1 MRNPIRSLAFL
12 VAAALSAVA
21 LQATPLEHQA
31 TSSEAPIRYRL
42 SFPQPEH
49 RWMQV
54 EVLFPQVGTAPL
66 AVRMSRSSPGRY
78 ALHEFAKNVYDVHAF
93 EGAGKELTI
102 TRPDAH
108 QWDVRGHDGAVRFV
122 YKVYGDRVDG
132 TYLGIDST
140 HAHINM
146 PAALVWARGFE
157 GRPAQVRFERPTGS
171 MWQVATQLYPSDD
184 PLVFTAPNLQYL
196 LDSPAEFSSF
206 SLRTFTVADPSR
218 VGGGPTFRLAVHHDG
233 SEAQL
238 DRFAVDVET
247 IVRESVAIFGEF
259 PEYEPGTYTFI
270 ADYLWYA
277 SGDGMEHR
285 NSTVLTSSG
294 SLENQRRGL
303 LSTVA
308 HELFHSWN
316 VERIRPQ
323 ALEPFDFERANVSGE
338 LWLGEG
344 FTSYYDDL
352 IMARAGLANLS
363 ETVASVSRV
372 INAVQHSPARRLR
385 SVVEMSR
392 LAPFTDAA
400 RAIDRTNWGNTFI
413 SYYTWGAAIGL
424 GLDLSLRAR
433 ADPGGAGDIVSGPG
447 MVSLDDYMR
456 AMWQAHG
463 EPGGPAPGLV
473 EVPYTLG
480 DARDRLAEITS
491 DRAFVDDFF
500 DRYVEGHEVVDYARL
515 LERAG
520 LMLRKRAPGR
530 AWLGDVRLAFGDDG
544 ARVTAPVPFG
554 SPMYAAGLELDDL
567 VVSFDGETNLRSQ
580 RRFTQSLTNR
590 RPGDRVFVK
599 FLRRGTPT
607 TATVVLEEDPRLEL
621 LPIETVGER
630 LTDNQRAFRAAW
642 LGSKVRN

>member
-1 MRNPIRSLAFL
+1 MRSPIRSLVFL
-12 VAAALSAVA
+12 VAAVLSAVA
-21 LQATPLEHQA
+21 LQATPREGQA
-31 TSSEAPIRYRL
+31 TSSRAPIQYQL

-54 EVLFPQVGTAPL
+54 EVLFPEVGTAPL

-93 EGAGKELTI
+93 DGAGNELTI

-108 QWDVRGHDGAVRFV
+108 QWDVRGHDGTVRFV
-122 YKVYGDRVDG
+122 YKVFGDRVDG

-146 PAALVWARGFE
+146 PAALVWARGLE
-157 GRPAQVRFERPTGS
+157 GRPAQVWFERPTGS

-218 VGGGPTFRLAVHHDG
+218 VGRGSTFRLAVHHEG

-238 DRFAVDVET
+238 DSFAVDVET

-270 ADYLWYA
+270 ADYLPYA

-308 HELFHSWN
+308 HELFHGWN

-363 ETVASVSRV
+363 ETVASVSRA

-400 RAIDRTNWGNTFI
+400 RSVDRTNWGNTSFPTTHGARPSAWDSI
-413 SYYTWGAAIGL
+413 SL
-424 GLDLSLRAR
+424 CVRAR
-433 ADPGGAGDIVSGPG
+433 TPAIRKTSSA
-447 MVSLDDYMR
+447 
-456 AMWQAHG
+456 
-463 EPGGPAPGLV
+463 GPA
-473 EVPYTLG
+473 
-480 DARDRLAEITS
+480 
-491 DRAFVDDFF
+491 
-500 DRYVEGHEVVDYARL
+500 
-515 LERAG
+515 
-520 LMLRKRAPGR
+520 
-530 AWLGDVRLAFGDDG
+530 W
-544 ARVTAPVPFG
+544 
-554 SPMYAAGLELDDL
+554 
-567 VVSFDGETNLRSQ
+567 
-580 RRFTQSLTNR
+580 
-590 RPGDRVFVK
+590 
-599 FLRRGTPT
+599 
-607 TATVVLEEDPRLEL
+607 
-621 LPIETVGER
+621 
-630 LTDNQRAFRAAW
+630 
-642 LGSKVRN
+642 

>member
-1 MRNPIRSLAFL
+1 M
-12 VAAALSAVA
+12 
-21 LQATPLEHQA
+21 
-31 TSSEAPIRYRL
+31 
-42 SFPQPEH
+42 
-49 RWMQV
+49 
-54 EVLFPQVGTAPL
+54 
-66 AVRMSRSSPGRY
+66 
-78 ALHEFAKNVYDVHAF
+78 
-93 EGAGKELTI
+93 
-102 TRPDAH
+102 
-108 QWDVRGHDGAVRFV
+108 
-122 YKVYGDRVDG
+122 
-132 TYLGIDST
+132 
-140 HAHINM
+140 
-146 PAALVWARGFE
+146 
-157 GRPAQVRFERPTGS
+157 
-171 MWQVATQLYPSDD
+171 
-184 PLVFTAPNLQYL
+184 FTAPNLQYL

-218 VGGGPTFRLAVHHDG
+218 VGRSSTFRLAVHHEG
-233 SEAQL
+233 SEAQF
-238 DRFAVDVET
+238 DSFAVDVET

-270 ADYLWYA
+270 ADYLPYA

-308 HELFHSWN
+308 HELFHGWN

-363 ETVASVSRV
+363 ETVASVSRA

-400 RAIDRTNWGNTFI
+400 RSVDRTNWGNTFI
-413 SYYTWGAAIGL
+413 FYYTWGAAIGL
-424 GLDLSLRAR
+424 GLDLSLRTR
-433 ADPGGAGDIVSGPG
+433 TDSGDTEDVVSGPG

-456 AMWQAHG
+456 AMWQAYG
-463 EPGGPAPGLV
+463 KPGGPAPGLV
-473 EVPYTLG
+473 EAPYTPG
-480 DARDRLAEITS
+480 DARDRLAEIIG

-520 LMLRKRAPGR
+520 LVLRKRAPGR

-544 ARVTAPVPFG
+544 VRVTAPVPFG
-554 SPMYAAGLELDDL
+554 SPMYAAGLEVDDL
-567 VVSFDGETNLRSQ
+567 VVSFDGETELDSQ
-580 RRFTQSLTNR
+580 PRFTGSLTNR
-590 RPGDRVFVK
+590 RPGDRVSVE
-599 FLRRGTPT
+599 FLRCGVLTR
-607 TATVVLEEDPRLEL
+607 ATVLLEEDPRLEL

-630 LTDNQRAFRAAW
+630 LTDDQRAFRTAW

>member
-1 MRNPIRSLAFL
+1 MRNPIRSLVFL
-12 VAAALSAVA
+12 VAAALSAVM
-21 LQATPLEHQA
+21 LQATPLERQA
-31 TSSEAPIRYRL
+31 TSSQAPIRYQL
-42 SFPQPEH
+42 SFPKPEH

-54 EVLFPQVGTAPL
+54 EVLFPEVGTAPL

-93 EGAGKELTI
+93 DGAGNELTI

-108 QWDVRGHDGAVRFV
+108 QWDIRGHDGTVRFT

-146 PAALVWARGFE
+146 PAALVWARGLE
-157 GRPAQVRFERPTGS
+157 GRPAQARFERPTGS

-196 LDSPAEFSSF
+196 MDSPAEFSSF
-206 SLRTFTVADPSR
+206 SLRTFTVADPSG
-218 VGGGPTFRLAVHHDG
+218 VGGGQTFRLAVHHDG

-270 ADYLWYA
+270 ADYLQYA

-308 HELFHSWN
+308 HELFHGWN

-413 SYYTWGAAIGL
+413 SYYTWGATIGL

-433 ADPGGAGDIVSGPG
+433 TDAGAGDGVSGPG

-480 DARDRLAEITS
+480 DARDRLAEITG

-520 LMLRKRAPGR
+520 LVLRKRAPGQ
-530 AWLGDVRLAFGDDG
+530 AWLGDVRLAFGGDG
-544 ARVTAPVPFG
+544 VRVTAPVPFG

-567 VVSFDGETNLRSQ
+567 VVSFDGETNLGSQ
-580 RRFTQSLTNR
+580 RRFTRFLTNR
-590 RPGDRVFVK
+590 RPGDRVFVE
-599 FLRRGTPT
+599 FLRRGVPT

-621 LPIETVGER
+621 LPIETVGDR
-630 LTDNQRAFRAAW
+630 LTDDQRAFRAAW
-642 LGSKVRN
+642 LGSKVKN

>member
-1 MRNPIRSLAFL
+1 MRNPIRSLVFL

-31 TSSEAPIRYRL
+31 TSSQVPIRYQL

-54 EVLFPQVGTAPL
+54 EVLFPEVGTAPL

-93 EGAGKELTI
+93 DGAGNELTI

-108 QWDVRGHDGAVRFV
+108 QWDVRGHDRTVRFV

-146 PAALVWARGFE
+146 PAALVWARGLE

-171 MWQVATQLYPSDD
+171 MWQVATQLYLSDD

-196 LDSPAEFSSF
+196 MDSPAEFSSF

-238 DRFAVDVET
+238 DHFAVDVET

-270 ADYLWYA
+270 ADYLRYA

-308 HELFHSWN
+308 HELFHGWN

-372 INAVQHSPARRLR
+372 INAVQLSPARRLR

-400 RAIDRTNWGNTFI
+400 PAIDRTNWGNTFI

-433 ADPGGAGDIVSGPG
+433 TGVSGPG

-456 AMWQAHG
+456 AMWRAHG

-480 DARDRLAEITS
+480 DARDRLAEVTG

-515 LERAG
+515 LERVG
-520 LMLRKRAPGR
+520 LVLRKRAPGR
-530 AWLGDVRLAFGDDG
+530 AWLGDVRLAFGGDG
-544 ARVTAPVPFG
+544 VRVTAPVPFG

-567 VVSFDGETNLRSQ
+567 VVSFDGETNLGSQ
-580 RRFTQSLTNR
+580 RRFTRFLTNR
-590 RPGDRVFVK
+590 RPGDRVFVE
-599 FLRRGTPT
+599 FLRRGVPT

-621 LPIETVGER
+621 LPVETVGDR
-630 LTDNQRAFRAAW
+630 LTDDQRAFRAAW
-642 LGSKVRN
+642 LGSKARN

>member
-1 MRNPIRSLAFL
+1 MRNPIRSVVFL
-12 VAAALSAVA
+12 VAAVLSAVA
-21 LQATPLEHQA
+21 LQPTPLEGQA
-31 TSSEAPIRYRL
+31 TSSEGPIRYQL

-54 EVLFPQVGTAPL
+54 EVLFPEVGTEPL

-93 EGAGKELTI
+93 DGAGSELTI

-108 QWDVRGHDGAVRFV
+108 QWDVRGHEGTVRFV

-146 PAALVWARGFE
+146 PAALVWARGLE
-157 GRPAQVRFERPTGS
+157 GQPAQVRFERPTGA

-218 VGGGPTFRLAVHHDG
+218 VGGGPTFRLAVHHEG

-270 ADYLWYA
+270 ADYLPYA

-308 HELFHSWN
+308 HELFHGWN

-363 ETVASVSRV
+363 ETLASVSRV

-433 ADPGGAGDIVSGPG
+433 ADPGGVGDIVSGPG

-456 AMWQAHG
+456 AMWQTHG

-491 DRAFVDDFF
+491 DRAFADDFF
-500 DRYVEGHEVVDYARL
+500 DRYVEGSRGGRLRPAARACRPHTA
-515 LERAG
+515 EAG
-520 LMLRKRAPGR
+520 SWASLAGR
-530 AWLGDVRLAFGDDG
+530 
-544 ARVTAPVPFG
+544 
-554 SPMYAAGLELDDL
+554 
-567 VVSFDGETNLRSQ
+567 RSS
-580 RRFTQSLTNR
+580 R
-590 RPGDRVFVK
+590 
-599 FLRRGTPT
+599 LRR
-607 TATVVLEEDPRLEL
+607 
-621 LPIETVGER
+621 
-630 LTDNQRAFRAAW
+630 
-642 LGSKVRN
+642 